1 MIKRDYIYIAAL
13 LLCSIFG
20 YLGNGKNNSLRIENN
35 LLNERN
41 SELKGIVI
49 SVHNQLIASEEKR
62 EVIEIKN
69 LELSKK
75 DTVYIKV
82 QSKNKDEYKKN
93 IAVIDTVAANELIS
107 LFTN

>member
-1 MIKRDYIYIAAL
+1 MRRDYIYIVAL

-20 YLGNGKNNSLRIENN
+20 YLGNDRNNSLIIDNN

-41 SELKGIVI
+41 SELRGIVI
-49 SVHNQLIASEEKR
+49 AVNNQLVVSEEKR
-62 EVIEIKN
+62 ESIELKN

-75 DTVYIKV
+75 DTIYIKV
-82 QSKNKDEYKKN
+82 QSKDENEYKKN
-93 IAVIDTVAANELIS
+93 IAVIDTVATNELIS